1 VNLPCR
7 LIALGAMGPPPAGFL
22 VKALLVTFNT
32 VPARVVRPIVR
43 AERFDHMRGFAITT
57 LAPMDSEVFY
67 CH

>member
-1 VNLPCR
+1 
-7 LIALGAMGPPPAGFL
+7 MGPPPAGFL

-32 VPARVVRPIVR
+32 VPARVMRPIVR
-43 AERFDHMRGFAITT
+43 AQRLDHMRGFAITT